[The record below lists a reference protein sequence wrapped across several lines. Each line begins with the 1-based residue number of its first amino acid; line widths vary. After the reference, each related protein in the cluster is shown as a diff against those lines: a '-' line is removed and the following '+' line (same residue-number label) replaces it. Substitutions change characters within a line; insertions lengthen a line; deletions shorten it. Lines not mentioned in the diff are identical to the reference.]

1 VCVRE
6 LYLGLIKVYKYQV
19 STRERERE
27 REQKEGKD
35 VVALAILQTY
45 FIPARRSL
53 ARPYISNFNNCC

>member
-1 VCVRE
+1 MCVRE

-27 REQKEGKD
+27 QKERKD